1 MKDIQRLR
9 ALPIVIFILS
19 IALTSATSFLIKV
32 SMTQVLMAL
41 CGLGFLF
48 MVGTVVKAHPE
59 LSKTSAPW
67 AQKHHREI
75 LFFVGITV
83 YSLLVIERVGAP
95 EALKPY
101 WMGAQLF
108 LLFAIYT
115 AYCVLTPFYIMRGL
129 TSLKETL
136 WCFVGGHLASTAVT
150 LLPFFFEGDN
160 PLMLIGEVVFIVVAL
175 LFTGV
180 PVFDS
185 PYKDSPNG
193 F

>member
-19 IALTSATSFLIKV
+19 IALTSATSFLVKV
-32 SMTQVLMAL
+32 SMTQVLMTL

-48 MVGTVVKAHPE
+48 MVGTAVKAHPE
-59 LSKTSAPW
+59 LSKTSVPW
-67 AQKHHREI
+67 AQKYHREI
-75 LFFVGITV
+75 LFFVGIAV
-83 YSLLVIERVGAP
+83 YAMLVIARAGAP
-95 EALKPY
+95 ETLKPY
-101 WMGAQLF
+101 WTGAQLF
-108 LLFAIYT
+108 LLFAVYT
-115 AYCVLTPFYIMRGL
+115 AYCVLTPFYIMKSL

-136 WCFVGGHLASTAVT
+136 WCFVGSHLASTAVT
-150 LLPFFFEGDN
+150 LLPFFFEGDH
-160 PLMLIGEVVFIVVAL
+160 PLVLIGEVVFIFVAL

-185 PYKDSPNG
+185 SYKDSPDG